1 MKWLEILRKNS
12 VPYLVCLTHADKLYA
27 NHVMSKIGID
37 YEYSEAQR
45 TIGLELQV
53 TKYLIFITG
62 YNL

>member
-27 NHVMSKIGID
+27 NHVMSKHGID
-37 YEYSEAQR
+37 CEYSEAQR
-45 TIGLELQV
+45 MIGLELQV